1 MEVYAKLSN
10 LRIAP
15 RKTRLVVDMVRGKDL
30 KTAQA
35 ILRFVS
41 KKAAIPVLKLIN
53 QAEANAK
60 NNLKLDPAN
69 LFVAKI
75 TVNEGQKLKRWR
87 PRAHGQAFRIQK
99 KTCHINVVLDEIKK
113 SGKKKKAAAATVK
126 EETPLEI
133 KKSVETP
140 KAKQEFKDMF
150 KTPKKGGGGT
160 VKKVFRRQ
168 VFAK

>member
-15 RKTRLVVDMVRGKDL
+15 RKTRLVVDLVRGKTL
-30 KTAQA
+30 AVAQG
-35 ILRFVS
+35 ILRFTS
-41 KKAAIPVLKLIN
+41 KKAALPVLKLLN

-69 LFVAKI
+69 LFVSKI
-75 TVNEGQKLKRWR
+75 MVSEGQKLKRWR
-87 PRAHGQAFRIQK
+87 PRAHGQAYRIQK

-113 SGKKKKAAAATVK
+113 GKGKKKTAETMAK
-126 EETPLEI
+126 EESFLEI
-133 KKSVETP
+133 KKSNEPT
-140 KAKQEFKDMF
+140 KAKQEFKDTF
-150 KTPKKGGGGT
+150 KAPQKRVGGGA
-160 VKKVFRRQ
+160 KKVFRRQ